1 MWARSLLAKDEDGNE
16 NASSNGADNSRA
28 LITVE
33 KPSTSPRG
41 RRKRSNSNASS
52 INSLVSLSHG
62 SNQKKSDL
70 MKKEPS
76 QMTMGELALTIPKGR
91 RMKRHEREEAADGA
105 AMSISSGDGRS
116 SNLLNMNAL
125 KRVRSLSVSS
135 ESAALGGSLVT
146 PQVQIIDGKMVVM
159 ESTIKLGE
167 QQMQHGDDDQYDDVE
182 SGIPPRHLGPRL
194 NSSHP
199 NGPGRRW
206 GKEETKQFYYV
217 SPRQWGSGDRVWR
230 SCFLFVFASSSASVR
245 WARTSP

>member
-1 MWARSLLAKDEDGNE
+1 MLRSLTDFVDTALQIYVPARERATMWARSLLSKDEAGNE
-16 NASSNGADNSRA
+16 NASGNGADNSRA

-33 KPSTSPRG
+33 KTSASPRG

-52 INSLVSLSHG
+52 INSRG
-62 SNQKKSDL
+62 SSQKKSEL

-105 AMSISSGDGRS
+105 AMSISSSDGRS

-146 PQVQIIDGKMVVM
+146 PQVQIIDGKMVIM
-159 ESTIKLGE
+159 ESTIKFGE
-167 QQMQHGDDDQYDDVE
+167 QQMPHSDDDQNDDVE

-217 SPRQWGSGDRVWR
+217 SPRQ
-230 SCFLFVFASSSASVR
+230 
-245 WARTSP
+245 

>member
-1 MWARSLLAKDEDGNE
+1 MWAKSLLVEDEDGNE
-16 NASSNGADNSRA
+16 NASNNVADDSRA
-28 LITVE
+28 LVTVE
-33 KPSTSPRG
+33 KTSASPRG

-52 INSLVSLSHG
+52 ITSLVSLSRG
-62 SNQKKSDL
+62 SNRKKSEL
-70 MKKEPS
+70 LKKEPS

-91 RMKRHEREEAADGA
+91 RMKRYEREEAADNT
-105 AMSISSGDGRS
+105 AMPGSSGDGKS

-146 PQVQIIDGKMVVM
+146 PQVQIIDGKMVIM

-167 QQMQHGDDDQYDDVE
+167 QLHQQLRTGEDDQYDDAE
-182 SGIPPRHLGPRL
+182 SGIPPRHFGPRL

-206 GKEETKQFYYV
+206 SKEETKQFYYV
-217 SPRQWGSGDRVWR
+217 SSNLGYRELWSVALTFVVRF
-230 SCFLFVFASSSASVR
+230 CFI
-245 WARTSP
+245 